1 MEFSPAYILSVGQI
15 VWIDLLL
22 SGDNAVVIALACRS
36 LPDKQRRIGILLG
49 AGAAIGLRITFA
61 FIITQVLGIPF
72 LKALGGILLIWIAVK
87 LIWGE
92 ESAEKEIAASDR
104 LWKAVGTIAMADAVM
119 SLDNVVAIA
128 AIAREDYSLFIFG
141 LALSIP
147 LIVIGASLI
156 TSIITKFPIFVWAG
170 AALLGWIAG
179 EMIISDTA
187 AFAHTWSASSP
198 PAPLCRRHLRRNSG
212 GRSRLLPQ
220 AQEYGTS
227 LARDQLSLS
236 RSSPLLSYS
245 PMAMEKEG
253 PMRTHGEDEGDMRLI

>member
-1 MEFSPAYILSVGQI
+1 MEFSPAYILSVTQI

-36 LPDKQRRIGILLG
+36 LPEKQRRIGILLG
-49 AGAAIGLRITFA
+49 AGAAVGLRIAFA
-61 FIITQVLGIPF
+61 FVITQILGIPF
-72 LKALGGILLIWIAVK
+72 LKSLGGILLIWIAIK
-87 LIWGE
+87 LICGE
-92 ESAEKEIAASDR
+92 DKGDKEIPASDR

-128 AIAREDYSLFIFG
+128 AIARDDYSLFIFG

-156 TSIITKFPIFVWAG
+156 ISIITRFPIFVWAG

-187 AFAHTWSASSP
+187 AFAYLGLHVP
-198 PAPLCRRHLRRNSG
+198 
-212 GRSRLLPQ
+212 
-220 AQEYGTS
+220 
-227 LARDQLSLS
+227 DQLHYISATCGVILVVAAGYFFK
-236 RSSPLLSYS
+236 PKGAEL
-245 PMAMEKEG
+245 A
-253 PMRTHGEDEGDMRLI
+253 

>member
-1 MEFSPAYILSVGQI
+1 MEFAPAYILAVAQI

-36 LPDKQRRIGILLG
+36 LPDKQRRIGIVLG
-49 AGAAIGLRITFA
+49 AGAAVGLRIAFA
-61 FIITQVLGIPF
+61 FVITQVLGIPF
-72 LKALGGILLIWIAVK
+72 LKALGGILLIWIAIK

-147 LIVIGASLI
+147 LIVVGASLI
-156 TSIITKFPIFVWAG
+156 TNIITRYPIFVWAG

-187 AFAHTWSASSP
+187 AFAH
-198 PAPLCRRHLRRNSG
+198 LG
-212 GRSRLLPQ
+212 LLVPHQ
-220 AQEYGTS
+220 LHYVAATCGVILVVAAGYFLKPKSTE
-227 LARDQLSLS
+227 LA
-236 RSSPLLSYS
+236 
-245 PMAMEKEG
+245 
-253 PMRTHGEDEGDMRLI
+253 

>member
-1 MEFSPAYILSVGQI
+1 MDIAPTYILSIAQI

-36 LPDKQRRIGILLG
+36 LPDKQRRIGIILG
-49 AGAAIGLRITFA
+49 AGAAVGLRIIFA
-61 FIITQVLGIPF
+61 FIITQILGVPF

-92 ESAEKEIAASDR
+92 EKHETEIAASDR
-104 LWKAVGTIAMADAVM
+104 LRKAVGTIAMADAVM

-147 LIVIGASLI
+147 LIVVGASLI

-179 EMIISDTA
+179 DMIISDTA
-187 AFAHTWSASSP
+187 AFAKLGLQLP
-198 PAPLCRRHLRRNSG
+198 PQLHYIAAIAGVVLVVAAGYFLKPKTT
-212 GRSRLLPQ
+212 
-220 AQEYGTS
+220 E
-227 LARDQLSLS
+227 LA
-236 RSSPLLSYS
+236 
-245 PMAMEKEG
+245 
-253 PMRTHGEDEGDMRLI
+253 